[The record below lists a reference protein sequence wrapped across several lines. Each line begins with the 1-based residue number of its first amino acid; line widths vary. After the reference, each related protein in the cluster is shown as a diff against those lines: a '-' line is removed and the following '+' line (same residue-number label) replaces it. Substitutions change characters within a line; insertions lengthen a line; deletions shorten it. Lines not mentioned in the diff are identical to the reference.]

1 MILTVLLLLALI
13 AAIVYMYL
21 TSLDENVYW
30 LIAMFI
36 ALILQ
41 SINVGVHLADRN
53 TIHSAAEDGEYYLTV
68 TLQEDPENANFQDYQ
83 LSEQIPESKTK

>member
-1 MILTVLLLLALI
+1 MILTVLLLAALI
-13 AAIVYMYL
+13 IAIVYIYV

-53 TIHSAAEDGEYYLTV
+53 IIHSAATDGEYYLSV
-68 TLQEDPENANFQDYQ
+68 TLQEDPDTANLEDYN
-83 LSEQIPESKTK
+83 LSEQDPKTK